1 MTGGQEQREAVLLAW
16 LLVKV
21 VALKID
27 TVVAVPELLR
37 EEVMLALPCFWRRS
51 NGAASG
57 SFLCSCDVHGGV
69 HTSDDAGNRNLARF
83 RVLEVP

>member
-37 EEVMLALPCFWRRS
+37 EEMMLALLCFAFGDAVTEPRLEFFFVSEMYSQVWLS
-51 NGAASG
+51 NVQS
-57 SFLCSCDVHGGV
+57 
-69 HTSDDAGNRNLARF
+69 
-83 RVLEVP
+83 